1 MTGDLA
7 NVDMKSLLGDMM
19 STLTEQMGID
29 MKAELQ
35 SSPGVM
41 NDMKQLMAANMG
53 NESTPS
59 TDKPLLHYIQ
69 TLTTLHSTLALT

>member
-1 MTGDLA
+1 MTGNLA
-7 NVDMKSLLGDMM
+7 NVDMNSLLGDVM

-41 NDMKQLMAANMG
+41 SDMKQLMAANMG
-53 NESTPS
+53 NQPTYP
-59 TDKPLLHYIQ
+59 
-69 TLTTLHSTLALT
+69 TTLPGPGLHPNLSSST

>member
-59 TDKPLLHYIQ
+59 TDKSSVHYIQ
-69 TLTTLHSTLALT
+69 SLTTLHSTLALT

>member
-1 MTGDLA
+1 MS
-7 NVDMKSLLGDMM
+7 SLLGDVM

-35 SSPGVM
+35 SSPGSM

-53 NESTPS
+53 KEAMHLIYP
-59 TDKPLLHYIQ
+59 K
-69 TLTTLHSTLALT
+69 LTT

>member
-1 MTGDLA
+1 M
-7 NVDMKSLLGDMM
+7 NSLLGDVM

-53 NESTPS
+53 DQQPPFTCHPR
-59 TDKPLLHYIQ
+59 TIKITALLYKAAMS
-69 TLTTLHSTLALT
+69 LT